1 MNFLNNGDFVM
12 NPEIVAIIERQ
23 TNLVL
28 RELFGL
34 SAAAEE
40 VLDQEVA
47 TSPKVQTHAAPTKN
61 GLGSS
66 HKKTMTSRL
75 IAIPSGSCKTFT
87 GSSAKLKRIRAVA
100 YYANKHHGVVINC
113 TKNGTT
119 LKVTRVA

>member
-28 RELFGL
+28 RELFGM
-34 SAAAEE
+34 SAAEE
-40 VLDQEVA
+40 VLDEEVT

-61 GLGSS
+61 GLGAS

-75 IAIPSGSCKTFT
+75 IAIPSGSCKMFK
-87 GSSAKLKRIRAVA
+87 GSNAKLERIRAVA
-100 YYANKHHGVVINC
+100 YYVNKHHGVVINC
-113 TKNGTT
+113 TKNGNT
-119 LKVTRVA
+119 LKVMRVA